1 MEYHTF
7 TPMAGGGAL
16 RHATCDRLVSAEG
29 STLPSYLFLLL
40 CTFIY
45 SLKQINDDDDND
57 DDDI

>member
-1 MEYHTF
+1 
-7 TPMAGGGAL
+7 MAGGGAL